1 MANKILT
8 TFETIVKPTISLA
21 SIANGAGRI
30 CGVIDNTTAR
40 AREGFVHVQVKSG
53 ASAPT
58 AGAPYKVYLVRRSN
72 DGTNDISDDGLGT
85 TDAAVSTEPAQAECL
100 GSIVVTAT
108 SNATFRKSFL
118 MRDLSSKFS
127 IVIWNASG
135 QTISTTGGDHDVQV
149 QLINP
154 EVQ

>member
-8 TFETIVKPTISLA
+8 AFETIVKPTISLA

-30 CGVIDNTTAR
+30 CDVIDNTSVR
-40 AREGFVHVQVKSG
+40 AREGFVFFQYKTG

-58 AGAPYKVYLVRRSN
+58 AGAPVRLYLVRRSN

-85 TDAAVSTEPAQAECL
+85 ADAAVSTEPAQAECI
-100 GSIVVTAT
+100 GSIIVTAT
-108 SNATFRKSFL
+108 ANATFRKAFPI
-118 MRDLSSKFS
+118 RDLPPKFG
-127 IVIWNASG
+127 IVPWNATG
-135 QTISTTGGDHDVQV
+135 QTGSTTGGDYDLQV
-149 QLINP
+149 LLINP